1 MILGWSSG
9 NCFNEMEC
17 SLFRTHLAETAMFW
31 SVFLLRSSGYIF
43 PAVLNHRLRVSGARW
58 AEATGAL
65 LPQRGQGA
73 SFRPSQSFLD
83 VSMSPAL
90 WGSSPRPCLQRVCPL
105 PLSYPAAVPECLPDG
120 ATEKPCWKQAVKEDV
135 RAEHGWTLSTQQ
147 KGLREHLFVYT
158 AYFTLT
164 ASPPGRLIIAFY
176 LPYVFVCLLVSM
188 HTKFMQAPTQKRR
201 SDDPPDVIT
210 GN

>member
-73 SFRPSQSFLD
+73 SFRPPQSFLD

-105 PLSYPAAVPECLPDG
+105 PLSYPAPVPECLPDG
-120 ATEKPCWKQAVKEDV
+120 ATEKPCGKQAVKEDV
-135 RAEHGWTLSTQQ
+135 RAEHGMDA
-147 KGLREHLFVYT
+147 EHTAEGPQGTSLCLHSVLHPHSQPPRQVDYCFLFTVCICVPTCPHAHQVYAS
-158 AYFTLT
+158 AYTEE
-164 ASPPGRLIIAFY
+164 AVR
-176 LPYVFVCLLVSM
+176 
-188 HTKFMQAPTQKRR
+188 
-201 SDDPPDVIT
+201 
-210 GN
+210 